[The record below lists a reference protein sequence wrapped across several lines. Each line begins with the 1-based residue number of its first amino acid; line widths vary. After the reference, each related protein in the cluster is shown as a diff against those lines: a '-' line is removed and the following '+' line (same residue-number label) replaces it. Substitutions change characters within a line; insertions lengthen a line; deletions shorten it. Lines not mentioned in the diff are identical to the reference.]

1 MEHGGEIATGTGA
14 VAQPSAAQANDVD
27 AMQAKLNELKNMWE
41 ILHAHTAITITK
53 TKVLLFALR
62 IVFASAY

>member
-27 AMQAKLNELKNMWE
+27 AMQAKLNELKNM
-41 ILHAHTAITITK
+41 
-53 TKVLLFALR
+53 
-62 IVFASAY
+62 